1 MNLGVIGLGMMGSA
15 IAQSLLRAGHRVTV
29 WNRTPSRAEEL
40 QSQGA
45 LIALTPADACK
56 DGVAITCLADDDAVT
71 AVVFRDGGIASAVAA
86 GCVHVSMSTLSLD
99 LIARLS
105 KAHSEAG
112 QRFIAAPV
120 FGRPDAAADG
130 RLLIVAS
137 GDAEAITQ
145 CQPAFDALG
154 QRTIVV
160 GTDPITAPMVKLA
173 GNFLLASAVESL
185 AEAMALLRKS
195 GTDPQACFNFLTN
208 TLFAA
213 PVYKNYAGLMLEHR
227 YDPGFRLALG
237 LKDVGLVLDAAESFD
252 VPMPAA
258 SLVRERI
265 LTGIARG
272 YQDKDLS
279 ALALISA
286 EEAGLR
292 NE

>member
-1 MNLGVIGLGMMGSA
+1 MNLGVVGLGMMGRG

-56 DGVAITCLADDDAVT
+56 DGVVITCLSEDDAVK
-71 AVVFRDGGIASAVAA
+71 AVVFGDYGIANAVA
-86 GCVHVSMSTLSLD
+86 GCIHISMSTLGLD
-99 LIARLS
+99 LILQLN
-105 KAHSEAG
+105 KTHSEAG

-120 FGRPDAAADG
+120 FGRPNAASAG

-137 GDAEAITQ
+137 GDAEAIAE
-145 CQPAFDALG
+145 CQTVFDAVG

-160 GTDPITAPMVKLA
+160 GTDPVAAPMVKLI
-173 GNFLLASAVESL
+173 GNFLLVSAVESL
-185 AEAMALLRKS
+185 AEAPALLRKS
-195 GTDPQACFNFLTN
+195 GTDPQACFNFLTD
-208 TLFAA
+208 TLFSA

-237 LKDVGLVLDAAESFD
+237 LKDIGLVLDAAESFD

-279 ALALISA
+279 SLALISA
-286 EEAGLR
+286 EEAGR
-292 NE
+292 RKE

>member
-1 MNLGVIGLGMMGSA
+1 MNLGVIGLGMMGRA
-15 IAQSLLRAGHRVTV
+15 IAQNLLKAGHGVTV
-29 WNRTPSRAEEL
+29 WNRTRSRAEDL
-40 QSQGA
+40 RSQGA

-56 DGVAITCLADDDAVT
+56 DGVVITCLSDDDSVT
-71 AVVFRDGGIASAVAA
+71 AVVLGDHGIASVAA
-86 GCVHVSMSTLSLD
+86 GCIHISMSTLGLD
-99 LIARLS
+99 LILRLS
-105 KAHSEAG
+105 KTHGEAG

-120 FGRPDAAADG
+120 FGRPDAAAAG

-137 GDAEAITQ
+137 GDVEAIAK
-145 CQPAFDALG
+145 CQPVFDGLG

-160 GTDPITAPMVKLA
+160 GSDPAAAPMVKLV
-173 GNFLLASAVESL
+173 GNFLLVSAVESL

-195 GTDPQACFNFLTN
+195 GTDPEACFNFLTD
-208 TLFAA
+208 TLFSA

-237 LKDVGLVLDAAESFD
+237 LKDIGLVLDAAESFD

-279 ALALISA
+279 TLALVAA
-286 EEAGLR
+286 EASGLR
-292 NE
+292 KE